1 MQTPFLLGEGVSAWF
16 LTVLFRGFGVKSVES
31 REEDDLPCLLVD
43 SFVIG
48 YPLTAVGITV

>member
-16 LTVLFRGFGVKSVES
+16 FTVLFRGFGVKSVES

-43 SFVIG
+43 SFGIG